1 MSTERR
7 VVLTTESVELRRRLD
22 PTAWVVLEQLL
33 FESTGSGDV
42 CEASVSVRSLATQL
56 GLSKDTVARALSR
69 LRRAGLVDG
78 FQSRSVTGV
87 YATGRYALTIPTSI
101 MVDDRTPPAPPTTPS
116 STTSTATRAPHPTC
130 TTATTSQLSL
140 PLVP

>member
-7 VVLTTESVELRRRLD
+7 VVLTAESVELRRRLD

-33 FESTGSGDV
+33 LESTGSGEV

-56 GLSKDTVARALSR
+56 GLAKDTVARTLTR

-78 FQSRSVTGV
+78 FQSRTVTGV
-87 YATGRYALTIPTSI
+87 YATGRYALTTSI
-101 MVDDRTPPAPPTTPS
+101 IVDDHTPPAPPTRPS
-116 STTSTATRAPHPTC
+116 STTSTATRAPHPTR
-130 TTATTSQLSL
+130 TTGTTSQLSL
-140 PLVP
+140 PLIP